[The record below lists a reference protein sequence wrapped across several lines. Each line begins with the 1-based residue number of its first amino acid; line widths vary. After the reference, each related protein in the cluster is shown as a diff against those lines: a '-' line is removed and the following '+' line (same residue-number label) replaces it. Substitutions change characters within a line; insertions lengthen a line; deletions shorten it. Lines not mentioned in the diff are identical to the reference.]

1 MMQRDGIFAGED
13 PVRLVESWM
22 NEAAEQEI
30 ADPNAA
36 ALATVDPSG
45 MPNVRIVLIKG
56 IEQDAF
62 VFYTNYEGRKA
73 GELSAT
79 PKAALSLHW
88 KTLKRQVRIRGT
100 VEKEDGAIADA
111 YYESRALQS
120 RLGAWASPQSRAITS
135 REALLALVENANQT
149 HGDNPSRPP
158 YWGGFRVTPLEI
170 EFWADGDF
178 RLHDRFVWRRE
189 TPRSDWSVTRLAP

>member
-1 MMQRDGIFAGED
+1 MQRTGIFAGDD

-22 NEAAEQEI
+22 NAAAEQEI

-36 ALATVDPSG
+36 ALATVDRAG
-45 MPNVRIVLIKG
+45 MPNVRIILIKG
-56 IEQDAF
+56 IEADAF
-62 VFYTNYEGRKA
+62 VFYTNYEGTKA
-73 GELSAT
+73 GELAAT

-100 VEKEDGAIADA
+100 VEKEDGPIADA

-120 RLGAWASPQSRAITS
+120 RLGAWASPQSRAIGS
-135 REALLALVENANQT
+135 RDELLALVETASQT
-149 HGDNPSRPP
+149 HGDNPPRPP
-158 YWGGFRVTPLEI
+158 HWGGFRVTPLEI

-178 RLHDRFVWRRE
+178 RLHDRYFWRRE